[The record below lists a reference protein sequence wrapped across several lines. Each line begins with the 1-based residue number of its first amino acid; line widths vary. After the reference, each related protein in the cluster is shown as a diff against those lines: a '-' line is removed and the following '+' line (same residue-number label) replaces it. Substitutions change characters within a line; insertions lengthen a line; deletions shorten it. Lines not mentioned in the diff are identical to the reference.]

1 MVPVSNKSENVW
13 CVVPAAGSGS
23 RMRADVP
30 KQYLELGGEPV
41 LAHAVRVFR
50 RIADIH
56 GIAVG
61 LSPDDVHWPDSAMA
75 GLVGVHPFE
84 GGESRAE
91 TVLNG
96 LDHLRSALDADP
108 ADWVMVHDAARP
120 LLEGED
126 VERLLR
132 ACRERDCG
140 GILAAAMVDTVKRAD
155 GDGMVIETEQR
166 ERLWRALTPQCFR
179 LGPLSSALRD
189 ALDNQIA
196 VTDESMAMERCGH
209 PVQLVPG
216 SPGNIKITSPS
227 DLELARHLLRS

>member
-1 MVPVSNKSENVW
+1 
-13 CVVPAAGSGS
+13 
-23 RMRADVP
+23 MRAEIP
-30 KQYLELGGEPV
+30 KQYLDLGGEPV
-41 LAHAVRVFR
+41 LAHVLRVFR
-50 RIADIH
+50 RIPDLR

-61 LSPDDVHWPDSAMA
+61 LSPDDIHWRESAMA
-75 GLVGVHPFE
+75 DLENVHTFD
-84 GGESRAE
+84 GGETRAE

-96 LDHLRSALDADP
+96 LDHLQSTLGADA

-120 LLEGED
+120 LVEQED

-140 GILAAAMVDTVKRAD
+140 GILAAAMVDTVKRSD
-155 GDGMVIETEQR
+155 GGGMVIETERR

-179 LGPLSSALRD
+179 LGPLGSALRD
-189 ALDNQIA
+189 ALDNGVA

-209 PVQLVPG
+209 QVHLVHG

-227 DLELARHLLRS
+227 DLEFARHLLRS

>member
-1 MVPVSNKSENVW
+1 
-13 CVVPAAGSGS
+13 
-23 RMRADVP
+23 MRADVP
-30 KQYLELGGEPV
+30 KQYLDLGGVPV
-41 LAHAVRVFR
+41 LAHVLRVFR
-50 RIADIH
+50 RIPDLR
-56 GIAVG
+56 GIVVG
-61 LSPDDVHWPDSAMA
+61 LSADDIHWRESAMA
-75 GLVGVHPFE
+75 GLDNVRTFE
-84 GGESRAE
+84 GGETRAE
-91 TVLNG
+91 TVLNC
-96 LDHLRSALDADP
+96 LDHLQSTLGADT

-120 LLEGED
+120 LVEQED

-140 GILAAAMVDTVKRAD
+140 GILAAAMVDTVKRSD
-155 GDGMVIETEQR
+155 GYGMVIETERR

-189 ALDNQIA
+189 ALDNLTD

-209 PVQLVPG
+209 RVQLVPG